1 MGRLARWFDSTL
13 LPPTKTCPRRK
24 LYLDWAD
31 EGEIGVQAV
40 LIEHIHADRVR
51 EHHYSVDCEPDG
63 SVIYFAKQPDMPTE
77 TLATLGCD
85 GYRSDE
91 SEVYAVTD
99 LEPGRRPR
107 CTCPGNTAGGSTC
120 KHIQIALHMIEK
132 RIFTRL
138 PLIRQYRERM
148 ARYSTAS

>member
-1 MGRLARWFDSTL
+1 MGRLARWFDETL
-13 LPPTKTCPRRK
+13 LPPTKRCQRRK

-40 LIEHIHADRVR
+40 LVEGTSMDNVR
-51 EHHYSVDCEPDG
+51 EHHYSVDCEQDG
-63 SVIYFAKQPDMPTE
+63 SVVYFAKQSPKRE
-77 TLATLGCD
+77 QTLASLGCD
-85 GYRSDE
+85 DYLSDE

-99 LEPGRRPR
+99 LSPGRRPR

-120 KHIQIALHMIEK
+120 KHIQIAIHMIEK

-138 PLIRQYRERM
+138 PLICKQRKRFERY
-148 ARYSTAS
+148 AKIG